1 MFKKLTLGII
11 SVLILALA
19 AFGVQAQ
26 DAIAAGDTVT
36 GELTEDTFAVEYA
49 YEGTADEVIVI
60 TLAPVDVMGELGSPA
75 IVVRDASGTDLVRYD
90 GYGTSNV
97 VVLLPE
103 DGTYTIVATR
113 TDDEAGTSVGEYTLT
128 VAAPQELAVGDSVDM
143 TLTSDETNYFVYRGD
158 AAFVLSYVREGE
170 FAPEFTVNTLDT
182 EFTPGSLD
190 TVATV
195 GGKLATQGSIGVI
208 PGEQLYVI
216 KVDQALFDFYFDT
229 VEATYTLQISEESN

>member
-113 TDDEAGTSVGEYTLT
+113 TDDKAGTSVGEYTLN

-143 TLTSDETNYFVYRGD
+143 TRPQTKPTIS
-158 AAFVLSYVREGE
+158 SI
-170 FAPEFTVNTLDT
+170 
-182 EFTPGSLD
+182 
-190 TVATV
+190 VATQPSFSPMSV
-195 GGKLATQGSIGVI
+195 KANTRLNSLSTRLILNSHLAHWI
-208 PGEQLYVI
+208 PLPQLAASW
-216 KVDQALFDFYFDT
+216 QHRAQSASSLANSFT
-229 VEATYTLQISEESN
+229 